1 MNRVEFLIEEYR
13 KTTDEKWVLR
23 ETRRVP
29 ERGYSEYLLNGQFY
43 FYGKPIELNMSPDT
57 PNCYSFFKVADIL
70 REKDYAITDK
80 VLCEFQAY
88 YLSPI
93 TYVIGVLVYRNSMPT
108 YFCHPKKEPSSFWGY
123 PVGEC
128 IFTKDIMALRKFL
141 IQKFKGNMHFDER
154 NRLEFANLI

>member
-1 MNRVEFLIEEYR
+1 MNRIEFLMEEYR
-13 KTTDEKWVLR
+13 QYADGSWRLEKTE
-23 ETRRVP
+23 RVP
-29 ERGYSEYLLNGQFY
+29 ENGYSECLKNGQFF
-43 FYGKPIELNMSPDT
+43 FYGRPIELNTSPDT
-57 PNCYSFFKVADIL
+57 PNCGAYFKVVDIV
-70 REKDYAITDK
+70 REEDYAITDK
-80 VLCEFQAY
+80 ILCEFQAY

-93 TYVIGVLVYRNSMPT
+93 TYVIGVLVFRNSMPT
-108 YFCHPKKEPSSFWGY
+108 YFCHPKKEPSSLWGY